1 MTATEYDL
9 EDIPQDLIARYP
21 ELLGGG
27 QITPD
32 DPRRWIL
39 IQREA
44 GIPREEGGGSH
55 WHLDHLFL
63 DQDGIPTLV
72 EVKRSANREIRRMVV
87 GQLLDYA
94 ANAVRYWPIGEVIER
109 FEATCAER
117 GAEQAAVLSEVI
129 GEDENPDDFWS
140 RVDNNLRSGRLR
152 LMVVADEIPSELQ
165 AIIEFLNGQM
175 DRTEVLGVEIRQYVG
190 EDRQTLVP
198 RVIGLTAAAKT
209 AKSTGDPRSYEERLE
224 DSSETVVRLDAMI
237 QELAASE
244 GMETTTSKTARQL
257 RVSWGTAF
265 QLYAP
270 AGRVEFC
277 IQPLRNAGLD
287 EEANRLLAQLQELAG
302 HDMTD
307 AYPNVDA
314 TALVEHWDRFLSEFL
329 PKYLEISGKARARGQ
344 SPV

>member
-1 MTATEYDL
+1 
-9 EDIPQDLIARYP
+9 
-21 ELLGGG
+21 
-27 QITPD
+27 
-32 DPRRWIL
+32 
-39 IQREA
+39 
-44 GIPREEGGGSH
+44 
-55 WHLDHLFL
+55 
-63 DQDGIPTLV
+63 
-72 EVKRSANREIRRMVV
+72 
-87 GQLLDYA
+87 
-94 ANAVRYWPIGEVIER
+94 
-109 FEATCAER
+109 
-117 GAEQAAVLSEVI
+117 
-129 GEDENPDDFWS
+129 
-140 RVDNNLRSGRLR
+140 
-152 LMVVADEIPSELQ
+152 
-165 AIIEFLNGQM
+165 
-175 DRTEVLGVEIRQYVG
+175 
-190 EDRQTLVP
+190 
-198 RVIGLTAAAKT
+198 
-209 AKSTGDPRSYEERLE
+209 
-224 DSSETVVRLDAMI
+224 MI